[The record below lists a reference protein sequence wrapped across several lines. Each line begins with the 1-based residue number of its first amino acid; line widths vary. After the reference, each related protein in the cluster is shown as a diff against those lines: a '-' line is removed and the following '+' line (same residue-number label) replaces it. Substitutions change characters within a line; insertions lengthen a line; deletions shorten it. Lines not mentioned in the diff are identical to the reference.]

1 MKAYFVAV
9 FFLWSATLEGTSEC
23 SCDPAADLRIGQLQD
38 ADLIFKGHVINKR
51 TEYFPS
57 LGYRYVATFV
67 IDDVISGKP
76 QSSLIEIEYGYGE
89 TYCLINFQ
97 PLFNY
102 LVVAKNENGFPY
114 FKTNY
119 CSGNKRW
126 EDLSR
131 KDIQLIADFRNG
143 NPLIEVKDGF

>member
-1 MKAYFVAV
+1 MRIYLLLI
-9 FFLWSATLEGTSEC
+9 FLFLNHTIGNASEC
-23 SCDPAADLRIGQLQD
+23 SCDPFADLSIRQMTD

-57 LGYRYVATFV
+57 LGYRYVATFR
-67 IDDVISGKP
+67 IDEVISEKP
-76 QSSLIEIEYGYGE
+76 QSYLIEIEYGYGE

-102 LVVAKNENGFPY
+102 LVVAKNKNGFPY
-114 FKTNY
+114 FQTNY

-131 KDIQLIADFRNG
+131 KDIQLISDFRNRKLE
-143 NPLIEVKDGF
+143 NQ